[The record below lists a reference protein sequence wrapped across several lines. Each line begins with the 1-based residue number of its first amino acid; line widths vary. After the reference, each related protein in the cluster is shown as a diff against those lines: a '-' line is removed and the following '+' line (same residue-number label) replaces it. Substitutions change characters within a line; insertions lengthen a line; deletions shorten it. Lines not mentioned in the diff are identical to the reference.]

1 MQIMPQRIL
10 QTVTRLCQLC
20 LLVPLL
26 ACQSLRAGDL
36 LIEVE
41 GVQDRANL
49 YLALVP
55 ADQQDWQPSLRE
67 LQGTETP
74 LRLSDL
80 PPGRY
85 AVQVFQDSNGNG
97 QLDLSPRGIPLEP
110 VGFSGN
116 PALFGGKPTP
126 SESLFEH
133 GDTDSII
140 GVRLIHPRKKKE
152 RVAPREAPGRPL
164 K

>member
-1 MQIMPQRIL
+1 MR
-10 QTVTRLCQLC
+10 QLC

-26 ACQSLRAGDL
+26 LCQTIQAGDL
-36 LIEVE
+36 LIEVDGE
-41 GVQDRANL
+41 QDQATL

-67 LQGTETP
+67 LQATQTP
-74 LRLSDL
+74 LRITDL
-80 PPGRY
+80 LPGRY

-126 SESLFEH
+126 GESLFEH
-133 GDTDSII
+133 GAADSVIS
-140 GVRLIHPRKKKE
+140 VRLISPRKKKE
-152 RVAPREAPGRPL
+152 PVVPPGPRNGSR
-164 K
+164 

>member
-1 MQIMPQRIL
+1 MPQRIL

-26 ACQSLRAGDL
+26 ACQALQAGDL

-41 GVQDRANL
+41 GLQDQANL
-49 YLALVP
+49 YLALVS

-67 LQGTETP
+67 LQGTQTP

-85 AVQVFQDSNGNG
+85 AIQVFQDSNGNG
-97 QLDLSPRGIPLEP
+97 QLDLSPRGIPQEP

-116 PALFGGKPTP
+116 PSLFGGKPKP
-126 SESLFEH
+126 SDSLFEH
-133 GDTDSII
+133 GTADTQLHI
-140 GVRLIHPRKKKE
+140 RLHSPKAKK
-152 RVAPREAPGRPL
+152 
-164 K
+164 

>member
-1 MQIMPQRIL
+1 MPQRLL

-26 ACQSLRAGDL
+26 ACQSIHAGDL
-36 LIEVE
+36 LIRVE
-41 GVQDRANL
+41 GKQDQANL

-55 ADQQDWQPSLRE
+55 ADQQDWQPSLHE
-67 LQGTETP
+67 LQGTQTP

-85 AVQVFQDSNGNG
+85 AVQVFQDSNDNG

-116 PALFGGKPTP
+116 PSLFGGKPKP
-126 SESLFEH
+126 SDSLFEH
-133 GDTDSII
+133 GTADSVIS
-140 GVRLIHPRKKKE
+140 VRLIPPRKKKE
-152 RVAPREAPGRPL
+152 RLAPAAPRAGDR
-164 K
+164 

>member
-1 MQIMPQRIL
+1 MPQRLL

-26 ACQSLRAGDL
+26 ACQSLQAGDL
-36 LIEVE
+36 LIDVE
-41 GVQDRANL
+41 GKQDQANL

-55 ADQQDWQPSLRE
+55 ADQQDWQPRLRE

-116 PALFGGKPTP
+116 PSLFGGKPTP
-126 SESLFEH
+126 QDSLFEH
-133 GDTDSII
+133 GTTDTLIS
-140 GVRLIHPRKKKE
+140 VRLHPPRKKKE
-152 RVAPREAPGRPL
+152 HLAPREAPGRR
-164 K
+164 

>member
-1 MQIMPQRIL
+1 MPQSLL
-10 QTVTRLCQLC
+10 QTVTCLRQLC

-26 ACQSLRAGDL
+26 ICQTIQAGDL

-41 GVQDRANL
+41 GKQDQANL
-49 YLALVP
+49 YLALVL

-74 LRLSDL
+74 LLITGL

-85 AVQVFQDSNGNG
+85 AVQVFQDSNDNG

-116 PALFGGKPTP
+116 PSLFGGKPKP
-126 SESLFEH
+126 SDSLFEH
-133 GDTDSII
+133 GTADSVIS
-140 GVRLIHPRKKKE
+140 VRLIPPRKKKE
-152 RVAPREAPGRPL
+152 RLAPVAPRAGDR
-164 K
+164 